1 MPLFKPAIDA
11 VLTMWPPS
19 PWARMCG
26 RKLLIPWSTPIRL
39 TSITQRQLSSE
50 IASMPPP
57 AATPALL
64 QITWTLPN
72 ASYVA
77 CAARSTLWGSATSQP
92 TPRTFGLNSCSSR
105 KAESNALGSISAN
118 ITFMPAC
125 AKARPSA
132 RPMPEAPP
140 VTNAVLP
147 LNSRMKS
154 SSWPQCLGKVRP
166 ATLHDC
172 APTDSACP

>member
-1 MPLFKPAIDA
+1 HRHHSHLHSFPTRRSSDL
-11 VLTMWPPS
+11 
-19 PWARMCG
+19 
-26 RKLLIPWSTPIRL
+26 STPIRL

-92 TPRTFGLNSCSSR
+92 TPRTFGLDR
-105 KAESNALGSISAN
+105 KS
-118 ITFMPAC
+118 T
-125 AKARPSA
+125 R
-132 RPMPEAPP
+132 
-140 VTNAVLP
+140 
-147 LNSRMKS
+147 LNSS
-154 SSWPQCLGKVRP
+154 HLGISY
-166 ATLHDC
+166 A
-172 APTDSACP
+172 